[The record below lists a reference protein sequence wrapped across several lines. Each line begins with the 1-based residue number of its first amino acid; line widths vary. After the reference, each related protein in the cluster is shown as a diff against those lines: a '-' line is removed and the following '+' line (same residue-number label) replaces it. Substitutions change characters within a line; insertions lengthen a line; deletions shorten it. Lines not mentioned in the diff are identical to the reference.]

1 MSPESLPH
9 GGSGLKG
16 VPLRRCGA
24 SCHGKGLARFAKTA
38 PDKDLAGGV
47 CFVPFALCGL
57 GLGVV
62 PLLSSFGLSLAH
74 LPCLAG
80 AVVSVARTARAQL

>member
-16 VPLRRCGA
+16 DSLRRCGT
-24 SCHGKGLARFAKTA
+24 SHPG
-38 PDKDLAGGV
+38 KDLAGGV
-47 CFVPFALCGL
+47 RFVSFALCGL

-62 PLLSSFGLSLAH
+62 LLLSSFGLTLLTSLA
-74 LPCLAG
+74 LLS
-80 AVVSVARTARAQL
+80 AVVSVAQTARA